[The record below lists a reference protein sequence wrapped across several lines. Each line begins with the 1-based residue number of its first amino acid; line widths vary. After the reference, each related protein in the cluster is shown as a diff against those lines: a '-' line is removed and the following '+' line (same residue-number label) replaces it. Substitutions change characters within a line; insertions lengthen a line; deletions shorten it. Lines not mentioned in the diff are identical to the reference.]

1 MSSHHLKYVLM
12 TAARNEEAF
21 LEQTIRSVV
30 AQKALP
36 AKWIVVSDG
45 STDQT
50 DEIVG
55 KYAAQHDWIQL
66 LRAPEHGQH
75 EFAAKVDC
83 LRAAWEKLRPLQ
95 FDSIGNLDAD
105 ITFEADYMSFLL
117 EKLAG
122 EPGLGV
128 VGTRFTENARQV
140 YDYKFMNEEHV
151 SGGVQIFRRACFE
164 EVGGY
169 IPMRSGGE
177 DWAAVTSARM
187 KGWRTRSYAE
197 KLFVHHRPMGSNSQ
211 ERWSVHWRRGERD
224 YLTGGHPL
232 WQLSRSAYQTSK
244 KPYIVGG
251 LFLLFGFAWAFLRRM
266 ERPVPEELM
275 HFHRSEQMARLRR
288 LLPLASKR
296 VLPDLPQR
304 STSIPLGC
312 RGLESTSQTVRTEE
326 ANFSATMA
334 ASDWAL
340 VTGAGGFIGV
350 KVVESLLKR
359 GWKKI
364 RCLVRPSSD
373 TASLKLLLEQYPA
386 AQVQIISG
394 NLLSREHCAAATRD
408 ARIVFHLVTGR
419 GKSFPGCY
427 QNSVVTTRNLLDALV
442 AERAVVRLV
451 NVSTFAVHSNM
462 NLKPGGMLDE
472 SCEIE
477 PNLEERYDAY
487 VYAKLKQ
494 DELVADYH
502 RQHGLPC
509 VTVRPGIVFGRG
521 KKTIPGAVGIDTFG
535 FFLHLGGGNRL
546 PLTYV
551 DNCADAIVLAGLV
564 KGVEGQIF
572 NVVDDDLPTSRSF
585 LRQYKQEV
593 RNFRSVAV
601 PYSMF
606 YLFCHLWERYAKT
619 SQGQLPPVFNR
630 RACAF
635 MWKRH
640 RFSNQKLKDK
650 LGWKP
655 AIPMA
660 DALQRYFA
668 YQRHGVSLA

>member
-1 MSSHHLKYVLM
+1 MSSHPLKYALM

-21 LEQTIRSVV
+21 IEQTIRSVV
-30 AQKALP
+30 AQTALP

-50 DEIVG
+50 DNIVK
-55 KYAAQHDWIQL
+55 KYAAQYEWIQL
-66 LRAPEHGQH
+66 LRMPEHREH
-75 EFAAKVDC
+75 DFASKAHC
-83 LRAAWEKLRPLQ
+83 LRAAWEALQPLP
-95 FDSIGNLDAD
+95 FDVIANLDAD
-105 ITFEADYMSFLL
+105 ITFDADYMSFLL
-117 EKLAG
+117 DKLAG
-122 EPGLGV
+122 DLRLGV
-128 VGTRFTENARQV
+128 VGTRFTENSRQV
-140 YDYKFMNEEHV
+140 YDYKFMNDEHV
-151 SGGVQIFRRACFE
+151 SGGAQIFRRACFE

-169 IPMRSGGE
+169 IPMRRGGE

-187 KGWRTRSYAE
+187 KGWRTRSYTE
-197 KLFVHHRPMGSNSQ
+197 KLFVHHRPMGGNGQ
-211 ERWSVHWRRGERD
+211 PRWSSHWRQGERD

-232 WQLSRSAYQTSK
+232 WQLSRSAYQTSRR
-244 KPYIVGG
+244 PYIVGG
-251 LFLLFGFAWAFLRRM
+251 LSLLCGFAWACLLGM
-266 ERPVPEELM
+266 KRPVPEDLM
-275 HFHRSEQMARLRR
+275 LFHRSEQMARLRR

-296 VLPDLPQR
+296 VQ
-304 STSIPLGC
+304 LGL
-312 RGLESTSQTVRTEE
+312 RGLESASQPVRTEE
-326 ANFSATMA
+326 ASISAAMA
-334 ASDWAL
+334 ASEWAL

-350 KVVESLLKR
+350 KVVESLLRR

-373 TASLKLLLEQYPA
+373 TVSLKLLQEQYPA

-394 NLLSREHCAAATRD
+394 NLLSREHCAAA
-408 ARIVFHLVTGR
+408 ARNAKVVFHLVTGR
-419 GKSFPGCY
+419 GKSFPGCF

-442 AERAVVRLV
+442 AERALVRFV

-462 NLKPGGMLDE
+462 NLKPGGLLDE
-472 SCEIE
+472 TCEIE
-477 PNLEERYDAY
+477 PKLEERFDAY

-494 DELVADYH
+494 DELVTAYAQL
-502 RQHGLPC
+502 RGLPC
-509 VTVRPGIVFGRG
+509 VTVRPGIVFGCGR
-521 KKTIPGAVGIDTFG
+521 KAIPGAVGIDTFG
-535 FFLHLGGGNRL
+535 FFLHLGAGNRL

-564 KGVEGQIF
+564 EGVEGQIF

-601 PYSMF
+601 PYSLF
-606 YLFCHLWERYAKT
+606 YLFCHLWERYARN
-619 SQGQLPPVFNR
+619 SQGQIPPVFNR
-630 RACAF
+630 RTCAF

-655 AIPMA
+655 AVPMA

-668 YQRHGVSLA
+668 YQRHGGSHA